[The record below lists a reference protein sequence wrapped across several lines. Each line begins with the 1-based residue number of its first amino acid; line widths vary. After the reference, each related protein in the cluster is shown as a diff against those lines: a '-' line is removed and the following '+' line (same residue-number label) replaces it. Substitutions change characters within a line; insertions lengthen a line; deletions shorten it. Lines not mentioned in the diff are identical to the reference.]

1 MVLPRTHRCRRRG
14 RFFCGVS
21 RVGPAGY
28 SGMNQSVVV
37 LTGFFVPSVV
47 SAWNLG
53 AWVAGPGSSDSHFA
67 VVGPAALVRWVADVW
82 RGRPSGAQVC
92 CIILT

>member
-1 MVLPRTHRCRRRG
+1 MVRPRTHRCRRRG
-14 RFFCGVS
+14 RFFRGVS
-21 RVGPAGY
+21 RVSLAGC
-28 SGMNQSVVV
+28 SGTNQSVVV
-37 LTGFFVPSVV
+37 LAGFFVPYVV

-53 AWVAGPGSSDSHFA
+53 AWVAGPGSSDSCFA
-67 VVGPAALVRWVADVW
+67 VVGPAALVRRVADVW